1 MYNNHTP
8 AHTTSHPHI
17 SISNDLL
24 WPRFLS
30 SLFLEDE
37 KPKLKR
43 KLVQLDTASPRLET
57 DCLPP
62 QLKCAR
68 NGPSRVGQRNPLW
81 SGEPSSSSAPRRRPV
96 VVLKRLREHDLH
108 SALCPQPPTAQGIAG
123 CSDDVHNN
131 DDCENSVGDVNQ
143 DHYPGSHHRHY
154 LHYGDAVTDKDCWGL
169 ATGGNS
175 LAEDSWK
182 GIATACTRDT
192 ETLSRINA
200 KDNKAKIKSK
210 SVTVWRQNGG

>member
-131 DDCENSVGDVNQ
+131 DDCVNSVGDVNQ

-210 SVTVWRQNGG
+210 SVTV